1 MFCSKKQ
8 ENNIILGIILKI
20 NNRFLLGMTILL
32 LFLALSI
39 GFSFLCSILEAVLL
53 SITPSYIRKQRDE
66 NPGLYADLNTFKA
79 DIDKPLSAILTLNT
93 IAHTVGAIGVGAQA
107 AVVFGSTN
115 IKIFSF
121 SIAAE
126 SIVATLMTLAILI
139 LSEIIPKTL
148 GANYWERLTPIT
160 VQLLKGLM
168 KLLFPLVWLSQLIT
182 KKLKNDKNKSVLSR
196 ADLMALTIA
205 TKEDGALSNS
215 ETSVIQNV
223 LNLPNTTIHDIMT
236 PRSVLYSATED
247 ETIQELSET
256 ERFQQFSRIPI
267 FAKNK
272 EQVLGMVLKNELLW
286 KMVEGEGDLKV
297 KELIRPLSS
306 VNEDMLLADF
316 FKKNYGKKEHMFI
329 VSDKYG
335 SITGVLSLED
345 VLETILGYE
354 IVDETDKIADMQSLV
369 DKNLTEAED

>member
-1 MFCSKKQ
+1 
-8 ENNIILGIILKI
+8 
-20 NNRFLLGMTILL
+20 MTILL

-53 SITPSYIRKQRDE
+53 SITPSYIRKQREE
-66 NPGLYADLNTFKA
+66 NPSLYADLNTFKA

-115 IKIFSF
+115 IEIFSF

-148 GANYWERLTPIT
+148 GANYWEKLTPIT
-160 VQLLKGLM
+160 VKLLKGLI
-168 KLLFPLVWLSQLIT
+168 LILYPLVWLSQLIT
-182 KKLKNDKNKSVLSR
+182 KNLKNDKNKSVLSR

-236 PRSVLYSATED
+236 PRTVLYAAVED
-247 ETIQELSET
+247 DTIADLSKT
-256 ERFQQFSRIPI
+256 ERFEQFSRIPV

-272 EQVLGMVLKNELLW
+272 EKVVGMVLKNELLW
-286 KMVEGEGDLKV
+286 KLIEGKGELQV
-297 KELIRPLSS
+297 KELLRPLSS

-316 FKKNYGKKEHMFI
+316 FKSNYGKKEHMFI
-329 VSDKYG
+329 VADKYG
-335 SITGVLSLED
+335 SITGVLSMED

-354 IVDETDKIADMQSLV
+354 IVDETDKIVDLQSLA
-369 DKNLTEAED
+369 DKNLSEEVD

>member
-1 MFCSKKQ
+1 MG
-8 ENNIILGIILKI
+8 ILI
-20 NNRFLLGMTILL
+20 

-39 GFSFLCSILEAVLL
+39 GFSFLCSILEAVIL
-53 SITPSYIRKQRDE
+53 SITPSYIRKQQDK
-66 NPGLYADLNTFKA
+66 NPALYKDLNTFKD

-93 IAHTVGAIGVGAQA
+93 IAHTVGAIGVGAQS
-107 AVVFGSTN
+107 AVVFGSTD

-126 SIVATLMTLAILI
+126 SIVATVMTLAILI

-160 VQLLKGLM
+160 VKLLKILM
-168 KLLFPLVWLSQLIT
+168 KLLMPLVWLSQLIT
-182 KKLKNDKNKSVLSR
+182 KRLKNDKSKSVLSR

-205 TKEDGALSNS
+205 TKEDGALSNP
-215 ETSVIQNV
+215 ETNVIQNV

-236 PRSVLYSATED
+236 PRAVLYAASED
-247 ETIQELSET
+247 DTVEKISQT
-256 ERFQQFSRIPI
+256 ERFKQFSRIPV

-272 EQVLGMVLKNELLW
+272 EQIIGMVLKSEILWELVNDKKEVL
-286 KMVEGEGDLKV
+286 V
-297 KELIRPLSS
+297 KELVRPLPS
-306 VNEDMLLADF
+306 VKEDMLLADF
-316 FKKNYGKKEHMFI
+316 FQTNYDKKAHMFI
-329 VSDKYG
+329 VVDTYG
-335 SITGVLSLED
+335 SITGVLTLED

-369 DKNLTEAED
+369 NETKNNDKK

>member
-1 MFCSKKQ
+1 
-8 ENNIILGIILKI
+8 
-20 NNRFLLGMTILL
+20 MTILL

-53 SITPSYIRKQRDE
+53 SITPSYIRKQRDN
-66 NPGLYADLNTFKA
+66 NPSLFADLNLFKE

-115 IKIFSF
+115 INLFSF

-148 GANYWERLTPIT
+148 GANYWESLTPVTIK
-160 VQLLKGLM
+160 LLKSLIIV
-168 KLLFPLVWLSQLIT
+168 LFPLVWLSQLIT
-182 KKLKNDKNKSVLSR
+182 KNLKNDKNKSVLSR

-205 TKEDGALSNS
+205 TKEDGALSTS

-236 PRSVLYSATED
+236 PRSVLYSAIED
-247 ETIQELSET
+247 DTIEALSQT
-256 ERFQQFSRIPI
+256 ERFTQFSRIPV

-272 EQVLGMVLKNELLW
+272 EKILGIVLKDELLW
-286 KMVEGEGDLKV
+286 KLIAGEKDLSV
-297 KELIRPLSS
+297 KALIRPVST
-306 VNEDMLLADF
+306 VKEDMLLADF
-316 FKKNYGKKEHMFI
+316 FKANYGKKDHMFI
-329 VSDKYG
+329 VADKYG
-335 SITGVLSLED
+335 SITGVLSMED

-354 IVDETDKIADMQSLV
+354 IVDETDKITDLQSLV
-369 DKNLTEAED
+369 DKNLSEKED

>member
-1 MFCSKKQ
+1 MV
-8 ENNIILGIILKI
+8 
-20 NNRFLLGMTILL
+20 ILL

-53 SITPSYIRKQRDE
+53 SITPSYIRKQRDT
-66 NPGLYADLNTFKA
+66 NPSLYQDLNTFKE

-107 AVVFGSTN
+107 AVVFGSTE

-126 SIVATLMTLAILI
+126 SVVATVMTLAILI

-148 GANYWERLTPIT
+148 GANYWQRLTPIT
-160 VQLLKGLM
+160 VRLLKVLIAI
-168 KLLFPLVWLSQLIT
+168 LYPLVWLSQLIT
-182 KKLKNDKNKSVLSR
+182 KKMKNEKEKSVLTR

-205 TKEDGALSNS
+205 TKEDGKLSNS

-223 LNLPNTTIHDIMT
+223 LNLPNTKVHDIMT
-236 PRSVLYSATED
+236 PRSVLYYATENQ
-247 ETIQELSET
+247 TIEEISKT
-256 ERFQQFSRIPI
+256 ERFKEFSRIPV
-267 FAKNK
+267 FAENK
-272 EQVLGMVLKNELLW
+272 EKVIGLALKNDILW
-286 KMVEGEGDLKV
+286 NLVENKKGVKV
-297 KELIRPLSS
+297 KELIRPIPT
-306 VNEDMLLADF
+306 VKEDTLLADF
-316 FKKNYGKKEHMFI
+316 FKVNYDKKAQMFI
-329 VSDKYG
+329 VVDTYE

-354 IVDETDKIADMQSLV
+354 IVDETDKVADLQKLA
-369 DKNLTEAED
+369 KEDGSESN